1 MSMKRAR
8 TNSYSDYNVVSY
20 QSQPM
25 GGTFARPFK
34 KRTLPVNRKKGRKD
48 PLSKKIDSAISRR
61 LENKSFVNYGA
72 NQSLML
78 AGLTLAPA
86 QVYLLPEV
94 AQGFGSN
101 ARIGNEIKIR
111 SGVLTLAINTTQYA
125 ATAGGLPTNVRVL
138 LVSSKVTNDNTISSI
153 DANTFF
159 QIGNTDADFQ
169 GTMLDML
176 LPVNT
181 DQYTVYYDKIIK
193 LGMANG
199 VQTAGNFNMFD
210 NSSAQQV
217 LTIDWGQWF
226 KSPLKY
232 QDGTPNY
239 PQNRNLHVLLQWC
252 RVDGGTATQ
261 GDVAAEYHFTNVV
274 KYEDA

>member
-1 MSMKRAR
+1 MKRAR
-8 TNSYSDYNVVSY
+8 TTSFADYNAVS
-20 QSQPM
+20 QSTAM
-25 GGTFARPFK
+25 DSRPYKRRNLLSYK
-34 KRTLPVNRKKGRKD
+34 KKTPKD
-48 PLSKKIDSAISRR
+48 GLSKKIDSAISRR
-61 LENKSFVNYGA
+61 LENKSYVNYAA
-72 NQSLML
+72 NQSIML

-86 QVYLLPEV
+86 QQYLLPV
-94 AQGFGSN
+94 IAQGFGSSG
-101 ARIGNEIKIR
+101 RIGNEIKIR

-125 ATAGGLPTNVRVL
+125 ATASGLPTNVRVL
-138 LVSSKVTNDNTISSI
+138 LLSSKVTNDNSISSV

-181 DQYTVYYDKIIK
+181 DQYTVYYDKVVK

-199 VQTAGNFNMFD
+199 VQTSGNFNMFD
-210 NSSAQQV
+210 NSSSQQL

-226 KSPLKY
+226 KSPLKF
-232 QDGTPNY
+232 QDNDTVPT
-239 PQNRNLHVLLQWC
+239 NRNLFLVLQWC
-252 RVDGGTATQ
+252 RVDGGSATQ